1 MIFFK
6 KMKKF
11 LITGLGN
18 PGFLYQKTRHN
29 LGFLI
34 LDKISEKYFL
44 SFSIKKL
51 GFISKLIYKEK
62 LLFFLKP
69 STYVNESGKSVKYW
83 MNKKK
88 IALENILVISDDI
101 YLNFGNIRLRGKGGD
116 GGHNGLKSI
125 EKELG
130 TSHYARMRFG
140 IKNHFYQDNKIDYV
154 LGNWKEEELKNLFNR
169 LEISVEIIF
178 SFVLNGLQ
186 KTMDF
191 FNNRNFKI

>member
-1 MIFFK
+1 MIFLK

-11 LITGLGN
+11 LIAGLGN

-34 LDKISEKYFL
+34 LDKISEKYFI
-44 SFSIKKL
+44 SFSINKL

-101 YLNFGNIRLRGKGGD
+101 YLNFGNIRLRGKGGN

-140 IKNHFYQDNKIDYV
+140 IKNHFYQENKIDYV

-186 KTMDF
+186 KTMDL
-191 FNNRNFKI
+191 FNNRI

>member
-18 PGFLYQKTRHN
+18 PGVLYQKTRHN

-51 GFISKLIYKEK
+51 GFISKFIYKEK

-88 IALENILVISDDI
+88 ISLENILVISDDI
-101 YLNFGNIRLRGKGGD
+101 YLNFGNIRLREKGGD

-154 LGNWKEEELKNLFNR
+154 LGNWKEEELKILFNR
-169 LEISVEIIF
+169 LEISVKIIF

-186 KTMDF
+186 KTMDL

>member
-51 GFISKLIYKEK
+51 GFISKLVYKEK

-88 IALENILVISDDI
+88 IDLENILVISDDI

-140 IKNHFYQDNKIDYV
+140 IKNHFYQDSKIDYV
-154 LGNWKEEELKNLFNR
+154 LGNWKEDDLKSLFNR

-186 KTMDF
+186 KTMDL

>member
-1 MIFFK
+1 
-6 KMKKF
+6 MKKF

-29 LGFLI
+29 LGFFI
-34 LDKISEKYFL
+34 LDQISEKYFL

-51 GFISKLIYKEK
+51 GLISKLIYQEK

-69 STYVNESGKSVKYW
+69 STFVNESGKSVKYW
-83 MNKKK
+83 MSKKK

-101 YLNFGNIRLRGKGGD
+101 YLNFGNIRLRGKGGN

-140 IKNHFYQDNKIDYV
+140 IKNHFYQKKKIDYV

-169 LEISVEIIF
+169 LEISLEIIF

-186 KTMDF
+186 KTMDL